1 MWAWFIPSFFFSF
14 FLSFRHYKSRLSW
27 IDSRRPNIGRKQN
40 FKSIPALKVENCL
53 LSTHPYQLIQ
63 NPIPTWTTIRFRGFE
78 TGSKMIKAISFQTDF
93 ENRTMGIEKGKTIKA
108 IQLKSADLTLVYV
121 VWCLHMSTNELRFHL
136 NLGSWCLASRNLCVF
151 EI

>member
-93 ENRTMGIEKGKTIKA
+93 ENRRTRIEKGKTIKPLHES
-108 IQLKSADLTLVYV
+108 IKSMLGNPRYKSATIKDVL
-121 VWCLHMSTNELRFHL
+121 WRHMSQ
-136 NLGSWCLASRNLCVF
+136 A
-151 EI
+151 

>member
-93 ENRTMGIEKGKTIKA
+93 ENRRTRIEKGKTIKPLHES
-108 IQLKSADLTLVYV
+108 IKSMLGNPGYKSATIKDVL
-121 VWCLHMSTNELRFHL
+121 WRHMSQ
-136 NLGSWCLASRNLCVF
+136 A
-151 EI
+151 